1 MAKLEHN
8 HKGHRQRLKKQMIE
22 SDLTSFA
29 SHNILETLLFYSIPQ
44 VDTNNIAHD
53 LLNHFGSISGV
64 LNATHDQLCS
74 IIGIKDNTALLI
86 KLISEI
92 TKRYWIEQENVAK
105 QEVFDN
111 ISKIA
116 GFLINKYIGYNQE
129 QAFIMYLDDNLRMIA
144 CDRLAQ
150 GQVNSVNINKRELAS
165 KIIKYN
171 ATNIIISHNHPFSD
185 TQPSSSDFAST
196 MDLKKFLQ
204 AIDVNLI
211 DHIIVSG
218 RKFSSMKQ
226 LGLI

>member
-44 VDTNNIAHD
+44 VDTNDIAHD

-74 IIGIKDNTALLI
+74 ISGIKDNTALLI
-86 KLISEI
+86 KIISEI

-129 QAFIMYLDDNLRMIA
+129 QAFIMYLDDNLRMIT
-144 CDRLAQ
+144 CDRLAK
-150 GQVNSVNINKRELAS
+150 GQVNNVNINKRELAS

-204 AIDVNLI
+204 AIDVNLM